1 MSYNFSAVNINKIQT
16 TTQFIKPQ
24 SPEDMLFLFSLESRK
39 SIKLPTQQG
48 SIHYCAL
55 LALFCWHKVAVNA
68 LLEAVEAIR
77 DPQNILQRRKIG
89 PLFIWKI
96 LSLLIKALCTNY
108 QLSQLKKYGAF
119 NDRLLK
125 WQQSIQMLTQ
135 ASLSLS
141 LLPHFLSGILLKT
154 ILKHILDAR
163 KPSYHQKM
171 VMYSTVSTFCFSCVS
186 FLQLLNA
193 VKSMKFYFLHE
204 MQLQAFLIWLTLDIQ
219 GF

>member
-16 TTQFIKPQ
+16 TTQLIKPQ

-39 SIKLPTQQG
+39 SIKLHTQQG

-68 LLEAVEAIR
+68 LFEAVEAVR
-77 DPQNILQRRKIG
+77 DPQNTLHKSKIG

-96 LSLLIKALCTNY
+96 LSVLIKALCTNY
-108 QLSQLKKYGAF
+108 WLSQLNKSGAF
-119 NDRLLK
+119 SNRLLK
-125 WQQSIQMLTQ
+125 WQKSIQVLTQ
-135 ASLSLS
+135 ASHSLS

-154 ILKHILDAR
+154 ILKHISDAR
-163 KPSYHQKM
+163 KPSHHQKM
-171 VMYSTVSTFCFSCVS
+171 VMYSTVSAFSFSCVS

-193 VKSMKFYFLHE
+193 VKAMKFYFLHE
-204 MQLQAFLIWLTLDIQ
+204 I
-219 GF
+219 